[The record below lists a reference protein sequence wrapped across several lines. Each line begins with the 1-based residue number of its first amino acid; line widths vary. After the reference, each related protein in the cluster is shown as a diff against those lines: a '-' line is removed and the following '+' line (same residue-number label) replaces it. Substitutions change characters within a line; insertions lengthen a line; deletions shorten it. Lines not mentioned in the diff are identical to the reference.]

1 MCEEDHQQSSAIG
14 TKQEVGHTA
23 RCSGAEIGASEPWVA
38 LDLWDAGVVP
48 KKLSERDLVP
58 AFRRIRQI
66 FAAGIFN
73 AKFGVLLQQKYKRC
87 GELLCQGANLEFR
100 VRIIGDILF

>member
-1 MCEEDHQQSSAIG
+1 
-14 TKQEVGHTA
+14 
-23 RCSGAEIGASEPWVA
+23 
-38 LDLWDAGVVP
+38 VP

-66 FAAGIFN
+66 FADGIFN